1 MKDSC
6 ESCDSWLDYLN
17 TGNFFLNDDCG
28 HVSLMIYYQIIAAN
42 SSCFIYLTSGTT
54 IPVLYI

>member
-6 ESCDSWLDYLN
+6 DSRLDYLN

-28 HVSLMIYYQIIAAN
+28 HVNLMI
-42 SSCFIYLTSGTT
+42 
-54 IPVLYI
+54 